1 MKKIIYEAVVLMTAA
16 TLLISTP
23 VYATEGM
30 EADIAGEEKLAED
43 AEMRTLEAEVE
54 EQVMSEE
61 AETCDMDSD
70 PCEVDGC
77 AGDGLEGELID
88 VTNLPSS
95 EENNCQLTIAAD
107 LPDGFDANIFVQ
119 MKNYTNGNIYQY
131 TLYAVNK
138 FLQRGYVPEGEYCMI
153 ECGLY
158 DDVNGTFPFILP
170 EDFVLKNGEVKAI
183 TLTLKDKEM
192 AEKEIGK
199 RLHEGID
206 EKENKKISNNVFTS
220 SDFDVTFSGTG
231 TGSMAV
237 TGSQRSALKI
247 LAKVNKSG
255 LPGDMTVNISYDDGM
270 TFPLTDVKVPYSGI
284 VNLEGT
290 GLKLVFEA
298 PIYEAVGDRSRGHFD
313 EGDTFRSVIHDPKSG
328 VEYSG
333 KYKSRARLE
342 LIDEDPD
349 VSIYDQMVKYNI
361 KRIEV
366 DVIKGGGPGE
376 AVVRYSLDGKAF
388 SDEMIVPLSG
398 SWAIGGTTLNIN
410 FYVQTGDLVFETGDS
425 YIAEPVAETQNAYIS
440 ILIAIALL
448 FGAGA
453 FAVWY
458 YFKKQ
463 MIPEDIYTI
472 HEYVPVRA
480 RTIA

>member
-1 MKKIIYEAVVLMTAA
+1 ML
-16 TLLISTP
+16 
-23 VYATEGM
+23 
-30 EADIAGEEKLAED
+30 
-43 AEMRTLEAEVE
+43 
-54 EQVMSEE
+54 
-61 AETCDMDSD
+61 
-70 PCEVDGC
+70 
-77 AGDGLEGELID
+77 
-88 VTNLPSS
+88 
-95 EENNCQLTIAAD
+95 
-107 LPDGFDANIFVQ
+107 
-119 MKNYTNGNIYQY
+119 
-131 TLYAVNK
+131 
-138 FLQRGYVPEGEYCMI
+138 
-153 ECGLY
+153 
-158 DDVNGTFPFILP
+158 
-170 EDFVLKNGEVKAI
+170 
-183 TLTLKDKEM
+183 